1 MPYRIVLADDHQ
13 LLLQGITSVLN
24 EMEDIAVVATASN
37 GFEVLDAV
45 VHHQPHLVV
54 LDLNMPGQ
62 DGLKCLGQLKKSYPA
77 VKVLVLS
84 NYSQPELLD
93 EVKRL
98 GAEGYLNKN
107 SASTELKQAVV
118 EVLSGRPWH
127 TESGEAKPL
136 SEDSFFFDD
145 FLKKYQLTRR
155 EVEIIRFI
163 SHGLSTKEIAEKL
176 FLSEFTISTHRKN
189 IFRKLDTKN
198 IAGLLQF
205 ARQHQLT

>member
-24 EMEDIAVVATASN
+24 EMEDVAVVATASN

-45 VHHQPHLVV
+45 SKHGPHLVV

-62 DGLKCLGQLKKSYPA
+62 DGLKCLQQLKKSYPA

-93 EVKRL
+93 ELKKL

-107 SASTELKQAVV
+107 SASHELKQAVV
-118 EVLSGRPWH
+118 DVLSGHSYHAW
-127 TESGEAKPL
+127 SGEEKSL

-163 SHGLSTKEIAEKL
+163 SHGLSTREIAEKL
-176 FLSEFTISTHRKN
+176 FLSELTISTHRKN
-189 IFRKLDTKN
+189 IFRKLETKN
-198 IAGLLQF
+198 IAALVHF